1 MTAAQREILRLER
14 QQVSDFN
21 RRDMKAQVVQF
32 SPNFVGFSSTR
43 YERIAGR
50 TALKKTFKHYLDQSP
65 QLAYSI
71 SQPRVQVFDGTAVAT
86 FYWTVELTPEHRIQG
101 RGSHVFTKRGRRWT
115 VVHEHFSRS
124 H

>member
-1 MTAAQREILRLER
+1 MTATQREILRLER

-21 RRDMKAQVVQF
+21 RRDMKALVNQF
-32 SPNFVGFSSTR
+32 ASNFVGFSSTR

-50 TALKKTFKHYLDQSP
+50 AALKKTFDHYLDQSP
-65 QLAYSI
+65 QLRYSI
-71 SQPRVQVFDGTAVAT
+71 SKLHVLVHDGTAIAT
-86 FYWTVELTPEHRIQG
+86 FYWTVELSPEHKVQG